1 LKRRGKTERRAA
13 LLPPLLAALVFGLGA
28 SFAHAQPYPA
38 KPIRLVVT
46 SPPGGSQDFLARLLG
61 QALTPALGQQVLVD
75 NRIGASGVI
84 GVDFVAKASPDGHTL
99 LLGGAG
105 TVVIVPVLKTKV
117 PFDTLRDFAPITM
130 VASGPFALVVH
141 PSVPAKSLKEF
152 IAIAKAQPGSLN
164 YGSSGAGASPH
175 LAAELLKSM
184 TGINLVHIPY
194 KGVGPALTDVIGGQI
209 DAMFADVHLVLAHA
223 KAGKLRVLAVT
234 SPQRSRAMP
243 EAPTVSEAG
252 VPGYSAGTWFGVLAP
267 AGTSPEIV
275 GRLNNEIGRILAQP
289 SLRERLSTQGI
300 EPGGSTPE
308 QFGAH
313 LRSEFEK
320 WRKVAR
326 TANIRL
332 E

>member
-1 LKRRGKTERRAA
+1 MRSGTKGVFA
-13 LLPPLLAALVFGLGA
+13 LALALVAG
-28 SFAHAQPYPA
+28 FAHAQYPTR
-38 KPIRLVVT
+38 PVRLVVT

-61 QALTPALGQQVLVD
+61 QGLTPALGQQVLVE

-84 GVDFVAKASPDGHTL
+84 GVDFVAKAAPDGHTL

-105 TVVIVPVLKTKV
+105 TVVIVPVLKAKV
-117 PFDTLRDFAPITM
+117 PFDTLRDFAPITT

-141 PSVPAKSLKEF
+141 PSVPAKSLKEL
-152 IAIAKAQPGSLN
+152 IAIAKAKPGSLN

-184 TGINLVHIPY
+184 AGIDLVHIPY
-194 KGVGPALTDVIGGQI
+194 KGVGPALTDVVAGQI
-209 DAMFADVHLVLAHA
+209 DAMFADVHLVVPHA

-234 SPQRSRAMP
+234 SRERSRAIP
-243 EAPTVSEAG
+243 ETPTVSEAG
-252 VPGYSAGTWFGVLAP
+252 VPGYAAGTWFGVMAP
-267 AGTSPEIV
+267 TGTSVEIIR
-275 GRLNNEIGRILAQP
+275 RLNAEIGKILAEP

-308 QFGAH
+308 QFGAL

-320 WRKVAR
+320 WRKVGKA
-326 TANIRL
+326 ANIRL